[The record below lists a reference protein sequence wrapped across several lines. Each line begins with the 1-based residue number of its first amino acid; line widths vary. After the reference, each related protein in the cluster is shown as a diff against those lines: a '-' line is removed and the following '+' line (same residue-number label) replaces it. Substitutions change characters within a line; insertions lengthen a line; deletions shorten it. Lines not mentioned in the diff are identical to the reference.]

1 MHPASLRC
9 SSLAYDEYASLLTP
23 CDAGASAL
31 AHACSDVAVEQSRS
45 LMADRPDHN
54 VSSVTVSIDLL
65 LLPRPI

>member
-31 AHACSDVAVEQSRS
+31 AHACSGVAVEQSRS
-45 LMADRPDHN
+45 LMADRP
-54 VSSVTVSIDLL
+54 
-65 LLPRPI
+65 RPQRL